1 VDGRA
6 LGTALDLGLPLAVLA
21 LGFVAGSAIERGHLR
36 ALRRR
41 ELRVRTVFA
50 TTGRRL
56 PPELAAEAAGV
67 VAGSVVISVDAW
79 KRFRAG
85 LRALFGGRVRA
96 YESLLE
102 RARREAL
109 VRMKEDA
116 RARGFHAVVHVRL
129 ATSRIA
135 SGERDARGTTGVEVL
150 AVGTGVRLAGG
161 ARDAG
166 RRALG

>member
-1 VDGRA
+1 
-6 LGTALDLGLPLAVLA
+6 VL
-21 LGFVAGSAIERGHLR
+21 V
-36 ALRRR
+36 
-41 ELRVRTVFA
+41 

-56 PPELAAEAAGV
+56 PPERTVLGAGLV
-67 VAGSVVISVDAW
+67 SGSVVISVDAW

-96 YESLLE
+96 YETLLE

-109 VRMKEDA
+109 VRMKEQA
-116 RARGFHAVVHVRL
+116 QERGYHGVVHVRL

-150 AVGTGVRLAGG
+150 AVGTGVRLADAARG
-161 ARDAG
+161 ARAG
-166 RRALG
+166 ALR

>member
-6 LGTALDLGLPLAVLA
+6 LGSVLDVGLPLAVLA
-21 LGFVAGSAIERGHLR
+21 LGFFVGGAVERSHLR

-41 ELRVRTVFA
+41 ELSARHVLA

-56 PPELAAEAAGV
+56 PAGLAPLDAGLV
-67 VAGSVVISVDAW
+67 SGSVVISVDAW

-96 YESLLE
+96 YETLLE
-102 RARREAL
+102 RARREAV
-109 VRMKEDA
+109 VRMKEQA
-116 RARGFHAVVHVRL
+116 KERGYQAVVHVRL

-135 SGERDARGTTGVEVL
+135 SGERDARRTTGVEVL
-150 AVGTGVRLAGG
+150 AVGTGVRLAQAGRG
-161 ARDAG
+161 ARAG
-166 RRALG
+166 ALG